1 MLQGKTAIV
10 TGGTRGIGLAIVRT
24 FLKNGANVALFGSRG
39 ETVGKALKELKEEN
53 PNWPVI
59 GMAPGIAKYDE
70 MKAAVDE
77 VVAKFGALDIMVN
90 NAGISAR
97 EPLCDY
103 TPESFQHIMDLNV
116 TAVFNGCKAA
126 ETVMKGRGGSIINTS
141 SMVSLYGQPSGV
153 GYPTSKF
160 AVNGMTRSL
169 ARELGREGIRVNAIA
184 PGVTR
189 TDMVAALPPELVQ
202 RISAPI
208 PLGRV
213 GEPEEVANVF
223 LFLAS
228 DLASYVTGAI
238 ISVDGAA
245 QT

>member
-24 FLKNGANVALFGSRG
+24 FLKNGANVALFGSRS

-59 GMAPGIAKYDE
+59 GMAPDIAKYDE

-169 ARELGREGIRVNAIA
+169 ARDRPGRYPHGHGGRASAGACAAHIRAHTA
-184 PGVTR
+184 RPRGR
-189 TDMVAALPPELVQ
+189 T
-202 RISAPI
+202 
-208 PLGRV
+208 GGGCKRV
-213 GEPEEVANVF
+213 PVPCKRPCKLRHRRDNKR
-223 LFLAS
+223 
-228 DLASYVTGAI
+228 
-238 ISVDGAA
+238 
-245 QT
+245 

>member
-1 MLQGKTAIV
+1 MSEEKLTRAAIV

-24 FLKNGANVALFGSRG
+24 FLKNGANVALFGSRS

-59 GMAPGIAKYDE
+59 GMAPDIAKYDE

-160 AVNGMTRSL
+160 AVNGMTRSAYPRPYRSAAWANRRRL
-169 ARELGREGIRVNAIA
+169 QTCSCSLQATLQATSPAR
-184 PGVTR
+184 
-189 TDMVAALPPELVQ
+189 
-202 RISAPI
+202 
-208 PLGRV
+208 
-213 GEPEEVANVF
+213 
-223 LFLAS
+223 
-228 DLASYVTGAI
+228 
-238 ISVDGAA
+238 
-245 QT
+245 

>member
-1 MLQGKTAIV
+1 
-10 TGGTRGIGLAIVRT
+10 
-24 FLKNGANVALFGSRG
+24 
-39 ETVGKALKELKEEN
+39 
-53 PNWPVI
+53 
-59 GMAPGIAKYDE
+59 MAPDIAKYDE

-103 TPESFQHIMDLNV
+103 TPESFQRIMDLNV

-141 SMVSLYGQPSGV
+141 SMVSLYSQPSGV

-184 PGVTR
+184 PGVTH

>member
-24 FLKNGANVALFGSRG
+24 FLKNGANVALFGSRS
-39 ETVGKALKELKEEN
+39 ETVGKALKDLKEEN

-59 GMAPGIAKYDE
+59 GMAPDIAKYDE

-126 ETVMKGRGGSIINTS
+126 ETVMKGRGGSINTS

-208 PLGRV
+208 PLGRM